1 MALKNAKEKGEKE
14 FVVSGKKY
22 TVKEVEEME
31 LEPEKR
37 NKRERLMLYEIGTQ
51 NTQSIYNL

>member
-1 MALKNAKEKGEKE
+1 MKDEGNAFSMALKNAKEKGEKE

-31 LEPEKR
+31 PDHK
-37 NKRERLMLYEIGTQ
+37 KKEIKE
-51 NTQSIYNL
+51 ND